1 MFDVNIA
8 TVLIVS
14 LLAMVALGVH
24 IAIALGMASA
34 LGIFLV
40 TGGSPSVVLAML
52 GSTAYE
58 ALRAYEFAVIPLFML
73 MGEYVSRSGAVTDVY
88 RAIHRGLKRL
98 PGRLAVATLLGNAIF
113 SFVTGVSIA
122 SAAAFSR
129 IAYPE
134 MKRFGYNRG
143 FALGAVAGSSCL
155 GMLIPPSVLMIVW
168 GLLTE
173 RSIGQIF
180 LAGVLP
186 GLLLVSLFVCYVLV
200 SAVARPALV
209 GGGREAA
216 AGMSQDDSAQ
226 QAAESASPG
235 TDYASPAADSGV
247 AANNPAK
254 QTHDPASPTDDPA
267 HHASR
272 WQTWTSGLGIL
283 SVVVAVLGGIWFG
296 VFTPTEG
303 AGAGAFIGLLLA
315 IAKGMRLRGAMDA
328 ILSVGRTSAPIL
340 LLLVSAALYSRTL
353 AMTGVSSGIQGA
365 FLGTDL
371 LPWMLLALMIG
382 IWFILGM
389 VIDSISIM
397 LLTLTIFE
405 PIAVSLGYDPIAFAI
420 IGILAIEAGLLTP
433 PFGLLVYTVKAAIR
447 DEDENISV
455 MEIFRSSTPYWIIML
470 VGLVAIVN
478 FPEIATYLPGLVF

>member
-1 MFDVNIA
+1 
-8 TVLIVS
+8 
-14 LLAMVALGVH
+14 MVGLGVH

-40 TGGSPSVVLAML
+40 TGGSFDIVLAML

-73 MGEYVSRSGAVTDVY
+73 MGEFISRSGAVTDVY
-88 RAIHRGLKRL
+88 RAIHRGLRHL

-134 MKRFGYNRG
+134 MKRFGYHRG

-209 GGGREAA
+209 GGGREAELSA
-216 AGMSQDDSAQ
+216 ASSDD
-226 QAAESASPG
+226 ESS
-235 TDYASPAADSGV
+235 
-247 AANNPAK
+247 
-254 QTHDPASPTDDPA
+254 
-267 HHASR
+267 ASR

-283 SVVVAVLGGIWFG
+283 SVIIAVLGGIWFG

-303 AGAGAFIGLLLA
+303 AGAGALIGLIMA
-315 IAKGMRLRGAMDA
+315 FAKGMRYRGAIES

-353 AMTGVSSGIQGA
+353 AMTGVSSGIQSA
-365 FLGTDL
+365 FLGTEL
-371 LPWMLLALMIG
+371 LPWMLLATMIG

-405 PIAVSLGYDPIAFAI
+405 PIAVNLGYDPIAFAI
-420 IGILAIEAGLLTP
+420 VGILAIEAGLLTP

-447 DEDENISV
+447 EEDDSVSV
-455 MEIFRSSTPYWIIML
+455 MEIFKSSTPYWVIML
-470 VGLVAIVN
+470 IGMIAIIN
-478 FPEIATYLPGLVF
+478 FPQIATFLPNLAF

>member
-14 LLAMVALGVH
+14 LLVMVALGVH

-40 TGGSPSVVLAML
+40 TGGSFNVVLAML

-73 MGEYVSRSGAVTDVY
+73 MGEFVSRSGAVTDVY
-88 RAIHRGLKRL
+88 RAIHRGLQRL

-134 MKRFGYNRG
+134 MKRFGYHRG

-209 GGGREAA
+209 GGGREVA
-216 AGMSQDDSAQ
+216 AG
-226 QAAESASPG
+226 ASPG
-235 TDYASPAADSGV
+235 NLAPQG
-247 AANNPAK
+247 
-254 QTHDPASPTDDPA
+254 DDPA
-267 HHASR
+267 HQASR
-272 WQTWTSGLGIL
+272 LQTWTSGLGIL

-303 AGAGAFIGLLLA
+303 AGAGAFIGLMLA
-315 IAKGMRLRGAMDA
+315 IAKGMRLRGAIDA

-447 DEDENISV
+447 DEDDSISV
-455 MEIFRSSTPYWIIML
+455 MEIFRSSIPYWIIML
-470 VGLVAIVN
+470 VGLIAIVN
-478 FPEIATYLPGLVF
+478 FPQIATYLPNLVF

>member
-14 LLAMVALGVH
+14 LLVMVALGVH

-40 TGGSPSVVLAML
+40 TGGSFNVVLAML

-73 MGEYVSRSGAVTDVY
+73 MGEFVSRSGAVTDVY
-88 RAIHRGLKRL
+88 RAIHRGLQRL

-134 MKRFGYNRG
+134 MKRFGYHRG

-216 AGMSQDDSAQ
+216 AGGSP
-226 QAAESASPG
+226 ESAAPH
-235 TDYASPAADSGV
+235 A
-247 AANNPAK
+247 
-254 QTHDPASPTDDPA
+254 DDPA
-267 HHASR
+267 PQASR

-303 AGAGAFIGLLLA
+303 AGAGAFIGLMLA
-315 IAKGMRLRGAMDA
+315 IAKGMRRRGAIDA

-447 DEDENISV
+447 DEDESISV
-455 MEIFRSSTPYWIIML
+455 MEIFRSSIPYWIIML
-470 VGLVAIVN
+470 VGLIAIVN
-478 FPEIATYLPGLVF
+478 FPQIATYLPSLVF

>member
-14 LLAMVALGVH
+14 LLVMVALGVH

-40 TGGSPSVVLAML
+40 TGGSFNVVLAML

-73 MGEYVSRSGAVTDVY
+73 MGEFVSRSGAVTDVY
-88 RAIHRGLKRL
+88 RAMHRGLQRL
-98 PGRLAVATLLGNAIF
+98 PGRLAVATLLGNAVF

-134 MKRFGYNRG
+134 MRRFGYHRG

-209 GGGREAA
+209 GGGGEAA
-216 AGMSQDDSAQ
+216 AGASPENTAPRADDSA
-226 QAAESASPG
+226 SR
-235 TDYASPAADSGV
+235 
-247 AANNPAK
+247 
-254 QTHDPASPTDDPA
+254 
-267 HHASR
+267 ASR

-303 AGAGAFIGLLLA
+303 AGAGAFIGLTLA
-315 IAKGMRLRGAMDA
+315 IAKGMRLRGAIDA

-447 DEDENISV
+447 DEDESISI

-470 VGLVAIVN
+470 VGLIAIVN
-478 FPEIATYLPGLVF
+478 FPQIATYLPSLVF

>member
-1 MFDVNIA
+1 MFDINIA

-14 LLAMVALGVH
+14 LLVMVALGVH

-40 TGGSPSVVLAML
+40 TGGSFNVVLAML

-73 MGEYVSRSGAVTDVY
+73 MGEFVSRSGAVTDVY
-88 RAIHRGLKRL
+88 RAIHRGLQRL

-134 MKRFGYNRG
+134 MKRFGYHRG

-216 AGMSQDDSAQ
+216 AG
-226 QAAESASPG
+226 ASPG
-235 TDYASPAADSGV
+235 DSAHQANDAAPRADE
-247 AANNPAK
+247 
-254 QTHDPASPTDDPA
+254 TA

-303 AGAGAFIGLLLA
+303 AGAGAFIGLMLA
-315 IAKGMRLRGAMDA
+315 IAKGMRLRGAIDA

-365 FLGTDL
+365 FLGADL

-447 DEDENISV
+447 DEDESISV
-455 MEIFRSSTPYWIIML
+455 MEIFRSSIPYWIIML
-470 VGLVAIVN
+470 VGMIAIVN
-478 FPEIATYLPGLVF
+478 FPQIATYLPSLVF

>member
-8 TVLIVS
+8 AVLIVS
-14 LLAMVALGVH
+14 LLVMVALGVH

-40 TGGSPSVVLAML
+40 TGGSFNVVLAML

-73 MGEYVSRSGAVTDVY
+73 MGEFVSRSGAVTDVY
-88 RAIHRGLKRL
+88 RAIHRGLQRL

-134 MKRFGYNRG
+134 MKRFGYHRG

-200 SAVARPALV
+200 SAVMRPALV
-209 GGGREAA
+209 GGGRETA
-216 AGMSQDDSAQ
+216 AGTSPDDAAHQADDSAHQ
-226 QAAESASPG
+226 
-235 TDYASPAADSGV
+235 
-247 AANNPAK
+247 
-254 QTHDPASPTDDPA
+254 
-267 HHASR
+267 ASR
-272 WQTWTSGLGIL
+272 RQTWTSGLGIL

-303 AGAGAFIGLLLA
+303 AGAGAFIGLVLA
-315 IAKGMRLRGAMDA
+315 IAKGMRLRGAIDA

-340 LLLVSAALYSRTL
+340 LLLVAAALYSRTL
-353 AMTGVSSGIQGA
+353 AMTGVSSGIQSA
-365 FLGTDL
+365 FLGTEL

-447 DEDENISV
+447 DEDDTISV

-470 VGLVAIVN
+470 VGMIAIVN
-478 FPEIATYLPGLVF
+478 FPQIATYLPSLVF

>member
-14 LLAMVALGVH
+14 LLVMVALGVH

-40 TGGSPSVVLAML
+40 TGGSFNVVLAML

-73 MGEYVSRSGAVTDVY
+73 MGEFVSRSGAVTDVY
-88 RAIHRGLKRL
+88 RAIHRGLQRL

-134 MKRFGYNRG
+134 MKRFGYHRG

-216 AGMSQDDSAQ
+216 AGTSPDD
-226 QAAESASPG
+226 AAPQG
-235 TDYASPAADSGV
+235 
-247 AANNPAK
+247 
-254 QTHDPASPTDDPA
+254 DDPA

-283 SVVVAVLGGIWFG
+283 LVVVAVLGGIWFG

-303 AGAGAFIGLLLA
+303 AGAGAFIGLILA
-315 IAKGMRLRGAMDA
+315 IVKGMRLRGAIDA

-353 AMTGVSSGIQGA
+353 AMTGVSSGIQSA
-365 FLGTDL
+365 FLGAEL
-371 LPWMLLALMIG
+371 APWLLLAGMIG
-382 IWFILGM
+382 IWFVLGM

-405 PIAVSLGYDPIAFAI
+405 PIAVGLGYDPIAFAI

-447 DEDENISV
+447 DEDENISI

-470 VGLVAIVN
+470 IGLIAIVN
-478 FPEIATYLPGLVF
+478 FPGIATYLPGLVF